1 VAYLRSGDHEE
12 DGGKQEEE
20 HPTPPPHQRK
30 RNARRAQA
38 NWTSSAGQAPSPA
51 DGDLSSDAREPG
63 GSCVCDGGGGP
74 RDAGKRKRGETRG
87 RRCVSCSCEASSEP
101 NGKEK
106 PSPAVKPT
114 GKLKT
119 RINSKPA
126 DL

>member
-20 HPTPPPHQRK
+20 HPTPPPHHRK

-63 GSCVCDGGGGP
+63 GSCVCDRGGGP
-74 RDAGKRKRGETRG
+74 RDAQEEEKEEGRDPRTAVRVACSEANREGKA
-87 RRCVSCSCEASSEP
+87 VACSEANRE
-101 NGKEK
+101 
-106 PSPAVKPT
+106 VKN
-114 GKLKT
+114 KNKQ
-119 RINSKPA
+119 
-126 DL
+126 